1 MKIRHSMLNLFD
13 VLESFVNLD
22 EKKQWIKP
30 ELTSKLVRP
39 EAVLTQLYR
48 QLYEQSNKD
57 CPKQLL

>member
-1 MKIRHSMLNLFD
+1 MKIRHNVLNFFD

-22 EKKQWIKP
+22 QKKQRIKP
-30 ELTSKLVRP
+30 KLTGKLVRP

-48 QLYEQSNKD
+48 QLYEQSKKD